1 MIQVTSCLTLSLEQQ
16 KYEEGPPKELLS
28 EETLDFIATELMPA
42 FKAMLEDEDLC
53 EVILSRFT
61 LGCQSINILYRWQS
75 WSDGKCL

>member
-1 MIQVTSCLTLSLEQQ
+1 MTSCLTLSLEQQ

-42 FKAMLEDEDLC
+42 FKAMLEDEDLR

-61 LGCQSINILYRWQS
+61 LGCQSINILSRWQS